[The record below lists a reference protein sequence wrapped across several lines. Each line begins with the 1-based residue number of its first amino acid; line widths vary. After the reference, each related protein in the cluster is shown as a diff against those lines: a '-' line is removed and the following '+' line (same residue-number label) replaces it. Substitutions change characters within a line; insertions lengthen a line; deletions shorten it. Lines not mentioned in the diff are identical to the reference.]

1 MEWVTMGK
9 SSFNNDT
16 KYAKRLIKNTTMKGV
31 EIIVKIKKQQGRDE
45 MGGIEE
51 RDGSQ
56 KG

>member
-1 MEWVTMGK
+1 MGK

-16 KYAKRLIKNTTMKGV
+16 KYAKRLIKNTTVKGA

-45 MGGIEE
+45 MGGMEK
-51 RDGSQ
+51 RDCGQ